1 MYGAYMQ
8 VKVYRAIAIIVS
20 TVVIHGMVFQQ
31 TNPLKQIQI
40 LSKSQSPK
48 SILTIE
54 RQKLDVNNISAW
66 FRNDGEFYSD
76 HSVTGPG
83 FEWPKGI
90 GKFAVFS
97 AGFWMGARYK
107 DSDTTKSIRVTTV
120 GHFGSEYRPGVIDK
134 TTGLPDDYTKP
145 EYKIYKVRPL
155 LDNANSNPDYLNW
168 PVNQGAPWIDIN
180 NDGKWDPFV
189 DKPGIQFHNG
199 PTFPDMMLYYV
210 YNDADSTYHT
220 WIWGRSKPL
229 GVEVHK
235 TAWAYNAL
243 PNVHFL
249 RFQIYNKSQKP
260 WDGTYIGLWSDPDD
274 GDPFDDFAGCDIGLD
289 SRGKR
294 HDLGYAYNGND
305 ADGPPGYGDKPPS
318 VGFKLMQ
325 GPIII
330 SSNSDTATSFGIKV
344 PGYKNLGLSAYNVYC
359 NPGQG
364 GCTLDWIDPGNYLQ
378 TYNFL
383 QGLNAMGKPWIN
395 RSGDTTTFVFDG
407 DPVTGI
413 GWLNQDEW
421 GPSDIRSLMVTGP
434 FTLAPSDSQDIIY
447 ASLIEQGTDR
457 LNSITKLR
465 KTSSDLRYIFDKGL
479 GNILSS
485 LTFSSKFISPDSTVI
500 SIKSNSPEAQTISAK
515 LYRENY
521 ESSFEL
527 LDDGLHNDG
536 GSNDGVFGNA
546 VTIPPNPE
554 LTKLSL
560 TVSYKDG
567 QTIIFDE
574 AGSITTSGPV
584 EVENYKIISDNI
596 NADGEAN
603 PGENIRCTFGLKN
616 YARDTLSN
624 FNISIYPIDNQIV
637 TPRVPVKTSILEKL
651 GSNNSGFLDSSK
663 YIIFDM
669 SSNAIVGT
677 DAKFG
682 FEISDSKNNVWYDTV
697 AIEIKKLL
705 FTSKEL
711 SSQLTAGESEGNFG
725 IRIIDPSQIKNNIY
739 RIAINKFDSLTK
751 VFNLLNTSVVDT
763 LLNNHPLPDEFGH
776 NVPVTDGF
784 RITRGTTTTNKGLKN
799 WSYSPSSNVWFNGV
813 RGWTTDLYKPSTG
826 YGLVA
831 YPTANNFI
839 YKQTALPIDSLRYVQ
854 IEFSKTNTQ
863 KAYRYL
869 DGFYAFPP
877 TLRRVMFPEFR
888 PFIIDSVAGSGF
900 VYQDYQRYRLGKPDS
915 GYVVPFTVWEVNA
928 KGNKIRQLDIGI
940 VERNDSLYRW
950 IKTSLTD
957 SLKEYLYYGNI
968 DGRWNPSPE
977 RKVEGTALS
986 GRRGDEVLLIF
997 GTTYTDSVKVR
1008 YISTGLKP
1016 HFNLLDS
1023 FPRIPVMYAVTMRKL
1038 DTSST
1043 FKEGDVFKINPY
1055 YPLKEGDVYS
1065 FNPVE
1070 LKEQIVPSN
1079 YRITQNYPNPFNAGT
1094 NIQYGL
1100 PFTGRVTL
1108 EIYNILG
1115 QRVATLIN
1123 NEERPEGNYTIYWDG
1138 TTINGKLAASGV
1150 YLYRINITGSQGSFA
1165 QTKKMV
1171 VIK

>member
-1 MYGAYMQ
+1 MQ
-8 VKVYRAIAIIVS
+8 VKIYRAIAIFVS
-20 TVVIHGMVFQQ
+20 ILAIQLFVFSQ
-31 TNPLKQIQI
+31 TNQLKQIQF
-40 LSKSQSPK
+40 LSKSLSPK
-48 SILTIE
+48 SILLID
-54 RQKLDVNNISAW
+54 RKYLDVNNISAP
-66 FRNDGEFYSD
+66 FRNDGECYSD
-76 HSVTGPG
+76 HSNTGPG
-83 FEWPKGI
+83 FEWPKGSRI
-90 GKFAVFS
+90 YAIFS
-97 AGFWMGARYK
+97 AGFWVGARYQ
-107 DSDTTKSIRVTTV
+107 DTDTSKSIRVATV
-120 GHFGSEYRPGVIDK
+120 GHFGSEYRPGMINK
-134 TTGLPDDYTKP
+134 ITGLPDDYTKP

-180 NDGKWDPFV
+180 KDGKWDPFV
-189 DKPGIQFHNG
+189 DKPGIQFFNG

-220 WIWGRSKPL
+220 WIWGQSKPL

-243 PNVHFL
+243 PNVQFL
-249 RFQIYNKSQKP
+249 RFQIYNKSSRP
-260 WDGTYIGLWSDPDD
+260 WDDTYIGLWSDPDL
-274 GDPFDDFAGCDIGLD
+274 GDAFDDYVGCDIGLD

-294 HDLGYAYNGND
+294 HDLGYAYNGDD

-330 SSNSDTATSFGIKV
+330 SSSSDTATSFGIKV
-344 PGYKNLGLSAYNVYC
+344 PDYKNLGLSAYNVFC

-364 GCTLDWIDPGNYLQ
+364 GCTLDWIYLGGYIQ

-383 QGLNAMGKPWIN
+383 QGRNALGKPWIN

-434 FTLAPSDSQDIIY
+434 FTLVPSDSQDIIY
-447 ASLIEQGTDR
+447 SCLIEQGTDR

-465 KTSSDLRYIFDKGL
+465 KTSSDLRYIFNKGL
-479 GNILSS
+479 GNVLSG
-485 LTFSSKFISPDSTVI
+485 LTLSSKFISPDSTVV

-521 ESSFEL
+521 EFSFGL

-536 GSNDGVFGNA
+536 EPNDGVFGNV

-560 TVSYKDG
+560 TVNYKDG

-637 TPRVPVKTSILEKL
+637 TPQAPLKTTILSKL

-663 YIIFDM
+663 YIIFDV

-697 AIEIKKLL
+697 SIEIKKLL
-705 FTSKEL
+705 FPSKEL

-725 IRIIDPSQIKNNIY
+725 IRIIDPSKINNNIY
-739 RIAINKFDSLTK
+739 CITIIELDSLTK
-751 VFNLLNTSVVDT
+751 VFNLFNTSAADT
-763 LLNNHPLPDEFGH
+763 LVKNHPLPDEFGH
-776 NVPVTDGF
+776 NIPVTDGF
-784 RITRGTTTTNKGLKN
+784 RITRGNTTTKKGLKN
-799 WSYSPSSNVWFNGV
+799 WNYNPLNNIWFTGV
-813 RGWTTDLYKPSTG
+813 KGIVADLDKPKHG
-826 YGLVA
+826 YGLA
-831 YPTANNFI
+831 TYPTVNNFVWRS
-839 YKQTALPIDSLRYVQ
+839 TALPIDSLRYVQ

-869 DGFYAFPP
+869 DGFATFPP
-877 TLRRVMFPEFR
+877 NLRRVKHPEFR
-888 PFIIDSVAGSGF
+888 PFVKDSSGSGF
-900 VYQDYQRYRLGKPDS
+900 IYQDYEQYRLGKPDS

-957 SLKEYLYYGNI
+957 SVKEYLFYGNI

-977 RKVEGTALS
+977 KKIDGITQS

-997 GTTYTDSVKVR
+997 GTTYSDSAKVR
-1008 YISTGLKP
+1008 YTGGTTSTYIP
-1016 HFNLLDS
+1016 HFSLLSS
-1023 FPRIPVMYAVTMRKL
+1023 FSDRPIMYAVFMRRL
-1038 DTSST
+1038 NEASD
-1043 FKEGDVFKINPY
+1043 FKEGDVFRINPY

-1065 FNPVE
+1065 FNPAE

-1100 PFTGRVTL
+1100 PYTGRVTL

-1123 NEERPEGNYTIYWDG
+1123 NEDQLEGNYTIYWDG
-1138 TTINGKLAASGV
+1138 TTMNGKLAASGV
-1150 YLYRINITGSQGSFA
+1150 YLYRINVTGSEGSFA
-1165 QTKKMV
+1165 QTKKMI